1 VAAVTRPR
9 GLPIPERLQRPLR
22 SSAFRNLALGKSA
35 SYLGDWLMVAV
46 LVGWVYESSAS
57 VAQVALLLVIRLAPP
72 IVGGGLA
79 ASLVDRLPR
88 LKVLVRSEIACAAT
102 IAGAIVGV
110 ALDSRPLVF
119 ALVGV
124 CGLGS
129 MVSTVAGNTLIPMTV
144 AEEELPAANSIYA
157 VGQEAAMA
165 LGALSGGITLALGGP
180 TAGLVANLV
189 SYVVAV
195 VLYRRVRVVDD
206 THQAA
211 GRARTS
217 LRQGLRY
224 VIEQRS
230 LAFVVG
236 GFTVATLA
244 TGLVNAT
251 LPRFTTD
258 LGLGGGGYGLALAA
272 IAGGMMVGEAVTGA
286 AAERIDARLLGIAL
300 AGMGCLL
307 SAFAWSPNAPL
318 ALTVLTAFGVANG
331 VLEVVMMTAIH
342 QEADGAYQGR
352 VFGVA
357 STIWRTSMLGAVA
370 FAPVVNAVAS
380 PPQAITVAAAFLF
393 AGGVVVY
400 VALRPRMQASPA
412 TA

>member
-1 VAAVTRPR
+1 MHFS
-9 GLPIPERLQRPLR
+9 GLQIPERLQRPLR

-57 VAQVALLLVIRLAPP
+57 VGQVALLLVIRLAPP

-88 LKVLVRSEIACAAT
+88 LKVLVWSEVACAAT
-102 IAGAIVGV
+102 IAGAIAGV
-110 ALDSRPLVF
+110 TIDSRPLVF
-119 ALVGV
+119 ALVGL

-129 MVSTVAGNTLIPMTV
+129 MVSTVASNALIPMTV

-165 LGALSGGITLALGGP
+165 LGALTGGVTLALGGP
-180 TAGLVANLV
+180 TAGLAANLA
-189 SYVVAV
+189 SYAVAV
-195 VLYRRVRVVDD
+195 VLYRRIRVAYEVRGV
-206 THQAA
+206 TS
-211 GRARTS
+211 RARNG
-217 LRQGLRY
+217 LREGLRY
-224 VIEQRS
+224 VMEQRA
-230 LAFVVG
+230 LVVVVG

-251 LPRFTTD
+251 LPKFTTD
-258 LGLGGGGYGLALAA
+258 LGLGAGGYGLALAV
-272 IAGGMMVGEAVTGA
+272 IAGGMMVGEAATGA
-286 AAERIDARLLGIAL
+286 VADRLDARTLGIGL
-300 AGMGCLL
+300 AAMGCLL
-307 SAFAWSPNAPL
+307 CAFAWSGRAGL
-318 ALTVLTAFGVANG
+318 ALAVLAAFGVANG
-331 VLEVVMMTAIH
+331 VAEVVMMTAIH

-370 FAPVVNAVAS
+370 FAPVVNAIAA
-380 PPQAITVAAAFLF
+380 PPQAITIAAVLLV
-393 AGGVVVY
+393 AGGIVVR
-400 VALRPRMQASPA
+400 LTLPHRMQAAPVA
-412 TA
+412 A